1 MTPSFSLESC
11 VRAALEEDLGRLGDI
26 TSTAL
31 IPADTRAAAHIIARE
46 AGTLAGMDAAM
57 TAFRLLDADA
67 QVTANAAD
75 GASLHAGDKILSV
88 KSNARALLA
97 AERAA
102 LNFLSHLSGI
112 ATETAEAVAAV
123 RVAGG
128 TARICCT
135 RKTTPGL
142 RVLEKQA
149 VMRGGGLPH
158 RFGLDDAMLIKDNH
172 LALYAKRGGIAAA
185 LKAAHASAAAL
196 NSGGSIAIIVEVD
209 DLTQLQEALEAGA
222 KHILLDNMDTATLA
236 EAVRLTAS
244 RALLEASG
252 GITTERLA
260 EVART
265 GVDFISLGRLT
276 HSAPALDFSL
286 EMEAATPPLAAHR

>member
-1 MTPSFSLESC
+1 MTPPRFALDPC
-11 VRAALEEDLGRLGDI
+11 VRAALEEDLGRRGDI
-26 TSTAL
+26 TSAAL
-31 IPADTRAAAHIIARE
+31 IPADARATAHIIARE
-46 AGTLAGMDAAM
+46 AGILAGMDAAV

-75 GASLHAGDKILSV
+75 GASLQAGDTILSV
-88 KSNARALLA
+88 TGNARALLT

-102 LNFLSHLSGI
+102 LNFLAHLSGI
-112 ATETAEAVAAV
+112 ATETARAVAAARAV
-123 RVAGG
+123 SAK
-128 TARICCT
+128 TRICCT
-135 RKTTPGL
+135 RKTTPGM

-149 VMRGGGLPH
+149 VMCGGGLPH

-172 LALYAKRGGIAAA
+172 LALYDKRGGIAAA
-185 LKAAHASAAAL
+185 LQAARGAA
-196 NSGGSIAIIVEVD
+196 GEGITIIIEVD
-209 DLTQLQEALEAGA
+209 ELTQLKEALEAGA
-222 KHILLDNMDTATLA
+222 KHILLDNMDTPQLA

-252 GITTERLA
+252 GITPGRLA
-260 EVART
+260 EVADT

-286 EMEAATPPLAAHR
+286 DLEAATPPPSAHR